1 MLIKENKK
9 DFSDIKKKKKN
20 IENIKKDFR
29 ELFGKDIDK
38 AGKSIEELL
47 KKLTNDKNTSD
58 IKTKKMNILNEL
70 KEKFG
75 FDDSKQIQKAFN
87 IIKANWKE
95 EEKRVNEQA
104 KKRFKE
110 KLNKNEIKFK
120 IKIMVKKVYDRN
132 YNEIMEIPYIKK

>member
-9 DFSDIKKKKKN
+9 DFSDIKINKKN
-20 IENIKKDFR
+20 MKNIKKDFR
-29 ELFGKDIDK
+29 KLFGKGIDK
-38 AGKSIEELL
+38 EEKSIKALL
-47 KKLTNDKNTSD
+47 ETLTKNDKKSLGND
-58 IKTKKMNILNEL
+58 NKQKFLKEL

-75 FDDSKQIQKAFN
+75 FDDSKQIQKAFD
-87 IIKANWKE
+87 IIKAKLKE
-95 EEKRVNEQA
+95 EEKRVKEQA

-132 YNEIMEIPYIKK
+132 YNEIMEIPYI